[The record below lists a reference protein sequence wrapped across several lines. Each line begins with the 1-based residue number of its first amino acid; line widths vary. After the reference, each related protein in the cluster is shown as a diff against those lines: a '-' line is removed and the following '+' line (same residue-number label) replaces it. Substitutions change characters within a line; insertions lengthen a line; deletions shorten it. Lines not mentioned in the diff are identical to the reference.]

1 MITGS
6 KLLTVADLT
15 EMFDVKHGAR
25 AITIVAT
32 TTPKLLK
39 GAPRVVKMSRVNGM
53 VWFSYQNS
61 VNNQRKREGLSA
73 DFKPQPRKWGVRL
86 ANSALVEH
94 KGEYYLEV
102 KVEKSLEHKYIDP
115 DTGTEVPSSLVKPF
129 IPQRKEGERQ
139 AVENV
144 IILRDYKLNSIE
156 SITHEGTTY
165 TVAKTGYVPMGR

>member
-1 MITGS
+1 MITGT

-102 KVEKSLEHKYIDP
+102 KVEKSLDHKYLDP
-115 DTGTEVPSSLVKPF
+115 DTGKEIAASEVEKF
-129 IPQRKEGERQ
+129 IPQRKEGARQ
-139 AVENV
+139 EVESV
-144 IILRDYKLNSIE
+144 IILRDYKLSNIQSL
-156 SITHEGTTY
+156 THEGVTY
-165 TVAKTGYVPMGR
+165 IIARTAYVPMGK